1 MQQNLFDLSDKIALI
16 TGSGANGGIGH
27 ALALGFSH
35 FGADVVVADIDEAGA
50 QTTAQEIE
58 EAGGRA
64 LSFCCDISAPEQV
77 SALFALIDQAYGR
90 IDILVNVPYII
101 PSRVRPHELA
111 LQDWQK
117 TLDVNLSGYFLCTQ
131 AAIQRMLAQGRGGS
145 IVNISS
151 IAGVSALGRGN
162 FPYSVSKSGVNQM
175 TRELAV
181 EYASAGIRVNSIAPA
196 QVVTPSFRR
205 GLLENPRFNETL
217 GQRMLAGIPLNR
229 FLEPEE
235 FVGPVVFLC
244 SAAASAVTG
253 IILPVDGGNLALNAG
268 GSHTWPTS

>member
-111 LQDWQK
+111 LQDWQ
-117 TLDVNLSGYFLCTQ
+117 
-131 AAIQRMLAQGRGGS
+131 
-145 IVNISS
+145 
-151 IAGVSALGRGN
+151 
-162 FPYSVSKSGVNQM
+162 
-175 TRELAV
+175 
-181 EYASAGIRVNSIAPA
+181 
-196 QVVTPSFRR
+196 
-205 GLLENPRFNETL
+205 
-217 GQRMLAGIPLNR
+217 
-229 FLEPEE
+229 
-235 FVGPVVFLC
+235 
-244 SAAASAVTG
+244 
-253 IILPVDGGNLALNAG
+253 
-268 GSHTWPTS
+268 